1 MPENHIARCPTRFSI
16 DQLRHEGGSEKGNLI
31 AEFFTGSSLQMPGVI
46 PPFRLKSGMRAM
58 IAGKR
63 IFISRQ
69 RERELMLYQLRLKDG
84 KIDPFSSGTLIE
96 KNGAWR
102 HLKRDEFQIEV
113 LEKWRSP
120 RSKANYPSRWKVAVP
135 REKIALKI
143 VPTVADQE
151 LDTQRSTGVTYWEGS
166 VRVTGTQSGKGYVEM
181 TGYAEEFNGTF

>member
-1 MPENHIARCPTRFSI
+1 LKTAGTIRIGKEEFSVSGESWFDHEFGSNQLSKEQAGWDWFSI
-16 DQLRHEGGSEKGNLI
+16 QLDNG
-31 AEFFTGSSLQMPGVI
+31 
-46 PPFRLKSGMRAM
+46 
-58 IAGKR
+58 
-63 IFISRQ
+63 
-69 RERELMLYQLRLKDG
+69 RELMLYQLRLKDG

-120 RSKANYPSRWKVAVP
+120 RSKATYPSRWKVAVP
-135 REKIALKI
+135 REKIALEI

-151 LDTQRSTGVTYWEGS
+151 LDTQRSTDVTYWEGS

-181 TGYAEEFNGTF
+181 TGYAHEFNATF